1 MYKPHCDPH
10 NNRLS
15 NFFIVTSFLLGIGIM
30 ISAAFPALVFAEDL
44 EMINRPVNTE
54 GLTGLLFTTMPF
66 TLPTRTV
73 EIGVAVLSENSTIP
87 KYAITELPVV
97 TITTGIARNMEV
109 ALRGS
114 YFQTTDISGNKTRG
128 AGNTE
133 VSYKWNFWPQKE
145 YSAVPAVAL
154 ITTFIAPTG
163 DKDVVQNEVNN
174 WGVRFGFAAGSDID
188 WGTHVL
194 GVYADAQMMVHDLSD
209 DQYKDIY
216 GILNAGILFPIS
228 KYRNLQ
234 MFIEYTMVSGKNKK
248 TEEDGDYSA
257 ITWGLRLVSERF
269 NLSMGTQFL
278 HKTITGYENSNRL
291 VGTISLK
298 F

>member
-1 MYKPHCDPH
+1 MYKPHCERH
-10 NNRLS
+10 KNRRS
-15 NFFIVTSFLLGIGIM
+15 NFFIVTSFLIGIT
-30 ISAAFPALVFAEDL
+30 ISAVFPTSVFSEDL
-44 EMINRPVNTE
+44 EMINRPVNTA

-87 KYAITELPVV
+87 KYTIIELPVV
-97 TITTGIARNMEV
+97 TISTGIARNMEV
-109 ALRGS
+109 ALKVS
-114 YFQTTDISGNKTRG
+114 YYQTTDISGSKTRG

-133 VSYKWNFWPQKE
+133 VSYKWNFSPQKE

-174 WGVRFGFAAGSDID
+174 WGVRFGLAAGSEIE
-188 WGTHVL
+188 WGAHVL
-194 GVYADAQMMVHDLSD
+194 GVYADAQIMVHDLSE

-216 GILNAGILFPIS
+216 GLMNAGMLFPIS

-234 MFIEYTMVSGKNKK
+234 MFIEYTMVSGKNKN

-257 ITWGLRLVSERF
+257 LTWGLRLVSERF

-278 HKTITGYENSNRL
+278 HKTLTGYENSNRL
-291 VGTISLK
+291 LGMISLK